1 MSSGM
6 YKRGF
11 TLLEVLLTIVLIGSV
26 WVIFAVNMG
35 TLLDKDPM
43 TELESSFVLAQTE
56 GRMLAFEKRRSV
68 EMIWDVKGSQFVLMD
83 PEVVSSYPIEEIDL
97 EQFKLKATFFM
108 QEPTY
113 KGESF
118 SDPSWYE
125 VDSVMLYS
133 DATSAPF
140 RVILEG
146 GERTR
151 ELIIEPFTGFVTRS
165 SR

>member
-1 MSSGM
+1 MPQDVK
-6 YKRGF
+6 KRGF

-35 TLLDKDPM
+35 TLLDKDSI
-43 TELESSFVLAQTE
+43 TELESAFVLAQTE
-56 GRMLAFEKRRSV
+56 GRMLALEKRQSL
-68 EMIWDVKGSQFVLMD
+68 EMIWNAKESQFVLMD
-83 PEVVSSYPIEEIDL
+83 QAIVSSYAIEGIDP

-118 SDPSWYE
+118 EDPSWYE
-125 VDSVMLYS
+125 VESVILYS

-140 RVILEG
+140 KVVLEDG
-146 GERTR
+146 LRTR
-151 ELIIEPFTGFVTRS
+151 ELIIEPFTGFVRKS
-165 SR
+165 S

>member
-1 MSSGM
+1 MQ
-6 YKRGF
+6 KRGF

-35 TLLDKDPM
+35 TLLDKDAM

-56 GRMLAFEKRRSV
+56 GRMLAFENRQSL
-68 EMIWDVKGSQFVLMD
+68 EMMWDVKSSQFVLMA
-83 PEVVSSYPIEEIDL
+83 PAIVSSYPIEDIDL

-118 SDPSWYE
+118 SNPSWYE

-140 RVILEG
+140 KVRLEDG
-146 GERTR
+146 KRTR
-151 ELIIEPFTGFVTRS
+151 ELIIEPFTGFVKQS
-165 SR
+165 S